1 MGIRKGNTQL
11 SLPKIPCRW
20 DFKMKRGKS
29 GHGIGKEKYSAY
41 QQDKKRDSSVDGRRG
56 DGNPERKYSVDQR
69 YHAGGI
75 SRWTGDR
82 VVTGQGKK
90 IAQLSNSGRG

>member
-1 MGIRKGNTQL
+1 ML
-11 SLPKIPCRW
+11 SLPTRQEAG
-20 DFKMKRGKS
+20 F
-29 GHGIGKEKYSAY
+29 IGGWRK
-41 QQDKKRDSSVDGRRG
+41 G
-56 DGNPERKYSVDQR
+56 DANPERKYSAYQR

-90 IAQLSNSGRG
+90 MLSLPKIPCRRGFKMERG